1 MRKLQGTLM
10 VVLCSMLATALPA
23 LGEEGLKL
31 PTRSEPGLDPSFA
44 AGWLNPGRDRAGF
57 ERFHWRD
64 AIGFAPTQRMQWSY
78 AIGRNSSLGMSVV
91 NGRDFD
97 ASPIYGAETRQY
109 SLFGRYS
116 LAQDWSLNAET
127 SVSRDPINS
136 LLRQEFRLGL
146 RRQF

>member
-1 MRKLQGTLM
+1 VRTRTLT
-10 VVLCSMLATALPA
+10 LLFCSALATALPA

-31 PTRSEPGLDPSFA
+31 PARAEPGLDPSFA
-44 AGWLNPGRDRAGF
+44 AGWLNPERDRLGF

-64 AIGFAPTQRMQWSY
+64 AIGFTPTQRMQWSY
-78 AIGRNSSLGMSVV
+78 PVGQHSSLGMSVV
-91 NGRDFD
+91 SGRDFD

-127 SVSRDPINS
+127 SVSRDPVNS

>member
-1 MRKLQGTLM
+1 VRKLQGTLM

-78 AIGRNSSLGMSVV
+78 SIGRNSSLGMSVV